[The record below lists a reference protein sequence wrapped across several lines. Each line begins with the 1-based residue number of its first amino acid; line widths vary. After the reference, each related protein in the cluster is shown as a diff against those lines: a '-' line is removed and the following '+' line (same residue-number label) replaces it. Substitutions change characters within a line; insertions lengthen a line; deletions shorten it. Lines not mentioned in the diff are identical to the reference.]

1 VTADNAERLGNNTL
15 VRYRGMVRAA
25 ASLLVVGAAAA
36 AGASAA
42 AHARQSTLASPATPA
57 AAPQVQDMFNSEFY
71 LGAYRDG
78 AGGPWATTLC
88 SDAFPAGGL
97 PPNAET
103 RIWERRPFYCVA
115 TPAESAW
122 SAARCSGQPVAP
134 ATPQKTRA
142 LARVLPVCRRPPLR
156 PPPPAALSAAPS
168 LRR

>member
-1 VTADNAERLGNNTL
+1 LERP
-15 VRYRGMVRAA
+15 RPPAR
-25 ASLLVVGAAAA
+25 SL
-36 AGASAA
+36 
-42 AHARQSTLASPATPA
+42 RQSTLASPATPA

-78 AGGPWATTLC
+78 GGQWATTLC

-103 RIWERRPFYCVA
+103 RIWERRPFYCVV

-142 LARVLPVCRRPPLR
+142 LARLIAR
-156 PPPPAALSAAPS
+156 PPPAAAAPTAAGRRLHAARRS
-168 LRR
+168 LHRG